1 MLDAAVAHRLKLVGF
16 DVDGVLTDNGIY
28 VGMVGD
34 HPVEFKRFHIQ
45 DGLGV
50 RLLRTAGL
58 LVVWLSGRESTATM
72 LRARELA
79 VDEVIQ
85 DPTARKLP
93 VFEALLERRGLAW
106 EECAFVGDDLA
117 DLPLLTRVGL
127 PIAVANG
134 VTEVKAAARVVTTVP
149 GGQGAVREVAGLIA
163 RKIAATLTSTGSP
176 ASFLHPVDSLHGD
189 LGLVGREDVAILLS
203 KSGASDELFGLVGQL
218 KRLGVPIIAL
228 TGDPDSPLARQ
239 SDVVLDASVTEE
251 ACPETLAPTTS
262 TTAALA
268 LGDAL
273 AVTLLE
279 VKGFRREQ
287 FAALH
292 PGGTLGRHLLLRV
305 ADVMLAG
312 NVPAL
317 GPDRPMRE
325 CVVLLAEKRGTVAVV
340 DAAGSLVGV
349 VTAGDLTR
357 LMERTDQFLDIPV
370 RDVMTRTPKS
380 TTADELAGAA
390 VRLMEQ
396 HGIMALPVLDGGRRV
411 VGMVHLHDLMKAG
424 AA

>member
-1 MLDAAVAHRLKLVGF
+1 MVWSRSTSWSVAMSRTEPNDLVERGRRVLALEAEAIRRVAERLGPAFAAA
-16 DVDGVLTDNGIY
+16 
-28 VGMVGD
+28 
-34 HPVEFKRFHIQ
+34 
-45 DGLGV
+45 V
-50 RLLRTAGL
+50 RLLREAPGRL
-58 LVVWLSGRESTATM
+58 IVSG
-72 LRARELA
+72 
-79 VDEVIQ
+79 
-85 DPTARKLP
+85 
-93 VFEALLERRGLAW
+93 
-106 EECAFVGDDLA
+106 VG
-117 DLPLLTRVGL
+117 
-127 PIAVANG
+127 
-134 VTEVKAAARVVTTVP
+134 KS
-149 GGQGAVREVAGLIA
+149 GLIA
-163 RKIAATLTSTGSP
+163 RKMAATFTATGTA

-189 LGLVGREDVAILLS
+189 LGIVGRSDVAILLS
-203 KSGASDELFGLVGQL
+203 KSGESDELFGLVSQL
-218 KRLGVPIIAL
+218 KRLGVPLIAI
-228 TGDPDSPLARQ
+228 TGEPDSVLARQ
-239 SDVVLDASVTEE
+239 ADVVLDASVAEE
-251 ACPETLAPTTS
+251 ACAETLVPTAS
-262 TTAALA
+262 TTVALA

-292 PGGTLGRHLLLRV
+292 PGGALGRNLLLRV
-305 ADVMLAG
+305 ADVMLA
-312 NVPAL
+312 NDDIPTL

-396 HGIMALPVLDGGRRV
+396 HGIMALPVLDGGRRL